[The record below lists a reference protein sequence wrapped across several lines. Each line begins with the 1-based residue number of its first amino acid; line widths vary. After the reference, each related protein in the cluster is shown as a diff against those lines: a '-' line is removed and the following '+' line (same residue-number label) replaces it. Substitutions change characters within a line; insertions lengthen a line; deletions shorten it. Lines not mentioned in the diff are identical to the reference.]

1 MSTLYG
7 IANCDTMKKAR
18 RWLDGHGV
26 DYAFHDYR
34 KQGIDEERLRQWSGS
49 VGWETLLNRRGT
61 TWRKLP
67 EAAREGIDEAS
78 AIRLMAEQPS
88 LIKRPVLDTGEALYV
103 GFDAERYA
111 GIFS

>member
-1 MSTLYG
+1 MNTLYG

-67 EAAREGIDEAS
+67 EGAREGIDEAS

>member
-18 RWLDGHGV
+18 RWLEGHGV

-34 KQGIDEERLRQWSGS
+34 KQGIGEDRLRQWAAA